1 MIARLGTAALALLIA
16 IDVMLCTIWLAP
28 LYVVGL
34 ADKPSGRQLISQYVG
49 EAAINGHRWAL
60 LAEAVID
67 AMFFWNPGHCRA
79 TFRKYG
85 GS

>member
-34 ADKPSGRQLISQYVG
+34 ADKPSGR
-49 EAAINGHRWAL
+49 
-60 LAEAVID
+60 
-67 AMFFWNPGHCRA
+67 
-79 TFRKYG
+79 
-85 GS
+85 